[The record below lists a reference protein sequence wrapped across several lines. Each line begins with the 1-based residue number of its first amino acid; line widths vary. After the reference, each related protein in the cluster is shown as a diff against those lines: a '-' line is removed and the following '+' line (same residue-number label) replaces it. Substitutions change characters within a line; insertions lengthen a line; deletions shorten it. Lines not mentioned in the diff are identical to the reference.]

1 MADETGAAASS
12 PSAAGSSPA
21 PSTVTP
27 PASSTAAPATGAP
40 AAVVTQDQTA
50 SSSNE
55 PPRERWDS
63 ILDNARTK
71 TRADVEREYK
81 QKYGWADQFHEQPY
95 EFVES
100 WIDQLAQHPQYGS
113 QILAKAARLL
123 NSRRGRQIGPEA
135 GAAVEEPVPDVPI
148 VDGQGQVVGQTYSAT
163 QLKKWREWDWAQRE
177 ATLADR
183 FAPLEQRA
191 QRQEQAEQVAQLQ
204 ATATQ
209 QSQQT
214 LTELRA
220 QPYFKDHEADIKRA
234 FADHPEWGDNL
245 HRAYLH
251 VLTTTVLPKLSQT
264 EQAKVLDSLQT
275 KAAATTVSPQAQ
287 AATAKPHFKSF
298 AEAIRYYE
306 AHPEEAA
313 AMANR

>member
-21 PSTVTP
+21 PSTVTT

-40 AAVVTQDQTA
+40 AAVATQDPARST
-50 SSSNE
+50 E

-71 TRADVEREYK
+71 TRAEVEREFK
-81 QKYGWADQFHEQPY
+81 QKYGWADEFHREPY
-95 EFVES
+95 TFVES
-100 WIDQLAQHPQYGS
+100 WIDQLAQHPQY
-113 QILAKAARLL
+113 QQQLLAKAARLL
-123 NSRRGRQIGPEA
+123 NSRRGSHAQ
-135 GAAVEEPVPDVPI
+135 AAPPEEPAADLPY
-148 VDGQGQVVGQTYSAT
+148 VDGQGNVVGQTYSAT
-163 QLKKWREWDWAQRE
+163 QLKQWRDWDWAQRE

-191 QRQEQAEQVAQLQ
+191 QRQEQAEQIAQLQ
-204 ATATQ
+204 ATA
-209 QSQQT
+209 SQHSQHT
-214 LTELRA
+214 LTELRS
-220 QPYFKDHEADIKRA
+220 QPYFKEHEADIKRA

-251 VLTTTVLPKLSQT
+251 VLTTRVLPKLSQT

-275 KAAATTVSPQAQ
+275 KAAATTVSPQTQ
-287 AATAKPHFKSF
+287 TATSKPKFKSF
-298 AEAIRYYE
+298 EEAIRYYE

-313 AMANR
+313 VMAKR